1 MLMLS
6 PQCNFSSYHVSN
18 LYIEKEKVLVQ
29 NLLLTSGKLRPSG
42 ASLLHVL
49 VPCNKTD
56 KMGDHNPM
64 GASVHTKE
72 QTRQST
78 DSMGEKLLRLMF

>member
-56 KMGDHNPM
+56 K
-64 GASVHTKE
+64 GAE
-72 QTRQST
+72 ST
-78 DSMGEKLLRLMF
+78 NHKLFASFSALTSLVRFVK